1 MNRDAESE
9 KVHFFVNTV
18 KAAGSVIMPYVSV
31 NPEKELLQT
40 KLKELAE
47 EISEDLSA
55 LEAEQGKELLSD
67 FVSDLFLAAAKRRQ
81 QQERRR
87 RQAEGIAAAKAR
99 GVRFGR
105 AGMPAPENFDR
116 LHQAWRNGEMSLQQA
131 ANACGISKGTFH
143 GMAVRKEKA
152 ESCAG

>member
-1 MNRDAESE
+1 
-9 KVHFFVNTV
+9 
-18 KAAGSVIMPYVSV
+18 MPYVSV
-31 NPEKELLQT
+31 NPEKELLQA

-87 RQAEGIAAAKAR
+87 ALPPLRPGASGSDGPECRPRKTSTASTRRGGTGKCLYSRRPTPAASPKGPFTAWPCGRRRRRVARAEKIP
-99 GVRFGR
+99 VRWMG
-105 AGMPAPENFDR
+105 P
-116 LHQAWRNGEMSLQQA
+116 
-131 ANACGISKGTFH
+131 GT
-143 GMAVRKEKA
+143 V
-152 ESCAG
+152 

>member
-1 MNRDAESE
+1 
-9 KVHFFVNTV
+9 
-18 KAAGSVIMPYVSV
+18 MPYVSV

-116 LHQAWRNGEMSLQQA
+116 LHQAWRNGQMTLGQA
-131 ANACGISKGTFH
+131 ANACGMPESSFYNA
-143 GMAVRKEKA
+143 AVREKGQKNA
-152 ESCAG
+152 PCGRAR